1 MREKRADPVKE
12 AETMLAI
19 ATIVVSVV
27 VLGYASLQFY
37 RAVELLKITTTGGVN
52 DHDRARAAFRE
63 LLDEADDE
71 MILYDDGNSMEG
83 SIYEDRAVVDAIR
96 RKLDENPGFTMECMF
111 SFSDE
116 TLFRRE
122 LGKDPRITIMQRKGV
137 RSSVHYKIIDGGR
150 KAYVSRH
157 ELGQERRSF
166 KNVDATKANQR
177 ARKDALGELFTDFQ
191 ENHA

>member
-27 VLGYASLQFY
+27 VLGYASLRFY
-37 RAVELLKITTTGGVN
+37 RAVELLKIRTTGGVN
-52 DHDRARAAFRE
+52 DHEKARAAFRD
-63 LLDEADDE
+63 LLAEADSG
-71 MILYDDGNSMEG
+71 MILYDDGDSMEG

-96 RKLDENPGFTMECMF
+96 RKLDENPRFTMECMF
-111 SFSDE
+111 SSSDE

-157 ELGQERRSF
+157 ALGQERRRF
-166 KNVDATKANQR
+166 KIVDATEVSQS
-177 ARKDALGELFTDFQ
+177 ARDVVLDDFFTDFR
-191 ENHA
+191 EHHA